1 MKARLWQSLF
11 LLNSLITTE
20 IIFADSA
27 KKDISDLK
35 EQNIMSV
42 LYQQTAAERLAGS
55 LQTFR
60 SAKQALDNALAD
72 PSWSALPG
80 QDVQGKR
87 SAIIVDVDET
97 VLDNTAYEARMILD
111 GTKYPEGW
119 VNWGKE
125 AVATEVPGA
134 KDFLNYA
141 ASKGVTIFYVTNR
154 VIELKESTKKNL
166 TKLDIPWDQGIDTV
180 LMRGENNW
188 DSNKGPRRELIG
200 EKYRVL
206 LMVGDNL
213 GDFVDAKDNNLSPE
227 KRKEIVRAYSDY
239 WGVKWFMIQNI
250 AYGDWEGALYNFD
263 YSLSPDEVN
272 NARLENLKPLRQ

>member
-11 LLNSLITTE
+11 LLNALITTE
-20 IIFADSA
+20 MILAEDT
-27 KKDISDLK
+27 KKDVRDLK

-72 PSWSALPG
+72 PSWSALPE
-80 QDVQGKR
+80 QDIQGKKP
-87 SAIIVDVDET
+87 AIIVDVDET

-119 VNWGKE
+119 VSWGKE
-125 AVATEVPGA
+125 AVANEVPGA

-141 ASKGVTIFYVTNR
+141 ASKDVTIFYITNR
-154 VIELKESTKKNL
+154 VVELKEATQNNL
-166 TKLDIPWDQGIDTV
+166 IKLGIPWDQTKETI

-188 DSNKGPRRELIG
+188 GSDKGSRRALVAQ
-200 EKYRVL
+200 KYRVL
-206 LMVGDNL
+206 LMAGDNL
-213 GDFVDAKDNNLSPE
+213 GDFVDAKDNNLSPQQ
-227 KRKEIVRAYSDY
+227 RKAIVEEYADY
-239 WGVKWFMIQNI
+239 WGEKWFMLQNI
-250 AYGDWEGALYNFD
+250 AYGDWEGALYDFD
-263 YSLSPDEVN
+263 YSLSPDEVHN
-272 NARLENLKPLRQ
+272 TRLESLEPIR

>member
-11 LLNSLITTE
+11 LLNALITTE
-20 IIFADSA
+20 MIYAKDS
-27 KKDISDLK
+27 KKDVRDLK

-55 LQTFR
+55 LQTFT

-80 QDVQGKR
+80 QDIQGKKP
-87 SAIIVDVDET
+87 AIIVDVDET

-119 VNWGKE
+119 VSWGKE
-125 AVATEVPGA
+125 AAATEVPGA

-141 ASKGVTIFYVTNR
+141 AAKGVTIFYVTNR
-154 VIELKESTKKNL
+154 VVELKEATKENL
-166 TKLDIPWDQGIDTV
+166 TKLGIHWDQTRETV

-188 DSNKGPRRELIG
+188 DSDKGPRRTLVGNE
-200 EKYRVL
+200 YRVL
-206 LMVGDNL
+206 LLVGDNL
-213 GDFVDAKDNNLSPE
+213 GDFVDAKDNNLSPSN
-227 KRKEIVRAYSDY
+227 RKSIVENYADY
-239 WGVKWFMIQNI
+239 WGVKWFMLQNI
-250 AYGDWEGALYNFD
+250 AYGDWEGALYDFD
-263 YSLSPDEVN
+263 YSLSPDEVHN
-272 NARLENLKPLRQ
+272 TRLKSLEPSRK

>member
-1 MKARLWQSLF
+1 MKARLWQILF

-20 IIFADSA
+20 IIFADNA

-72 PSWSALPG
+72 SSWSALPG

-87 SAIIVDVDET
+87 PAIIVDVDET

-119 VNWGKE
+119 INWGKE

-180 LMRGENNW
+180 LMRGQNNW
-188 DSNKGPRRELIG
+188 NSNKGPRRELIG

-213 GDFVDAKDNNLSPE
+213 GDFVDAKDNNLSP
-227 KRKEIVRAYSDY
+227 KQRKEIVRAYSDY

-272 NARLENLKPLRQ
+272 NARLENLKPLR

>member
-20 IIFADSA
+20 IIFADNA

-72 PSWSALPG
+72 SSWSALPG
-80 QDVQGKR
+80 QDVKGKKP
-87 SAIIVDVDET
+87 AIIVDVDET

-119 VNWGKE
+119 INWGKE

-154 VIELKESTKKNL
+154 VIELKDSTKKNL
-166 TKLDIPWDQGIDTV
+166 TKLGISWDQDIDTV

-188 DSNKGPRRELIG
+188 DSNKGPRREIIG

-213 GDFVDAKDNNLSPE
+213 GDFVDAKDNNLSP
-227 KRKEIVRAYSDY
+227 KQRKEIVRAYSDY

>member
-1 MKARLWQSLF
+1 MKARLWQTLF
-11 LLNSLITTE
+11 LLNALITAE
-20 IIFADSA
+20 IIFAEDA
-27 KKDISDLK
+27 KKDVRGLK

-80 QDVQGKR
+80 QNVKGNKP
-87 SAIIVDVDET
+87 AIIVDVDET

-119 VNWGKE
+119 VSWGKE
-125 AVATEVPGA
+125 TAATEVPGA

-141 ASKGVTIFYVTNR
+141 AFKGVTIFYITNR
-154 VIELKESTKKNL
+154 VVELKEATKKNL
-166 TKLDIPWDQGIDTV
+166 TKLGMPWNQTKDTV

-188 DSNKGPRRELIG
+188 DSDKGPRRSLVGNE
-200 EKYRVL
+200 YRVL

-213 GDFVDAKDNNLSPE
+213 GDFVDAKNNNLSPSN
-227 KRKEIVRAYSDY
+227 RKKVVEDYAEY
-239 WGVKWFMIQNI
+239 WGVKWFMLQNI
-250 AYGDWEGALYNFD
+250 TYGDWEGALYDFD
-263 YSLSPDEVN
+263 YSLSPDEVHN
-272 NARLENLKPLRQ
+272 TRLESLDPTR

>member
-20 IIFADSA
+20 IIFADNV

-72 PSWSALPG
+72 SSWSALPG
-80 QDVQGKR
+80 QDVQDKR
-87 SAIIVDVDET
+87 PAIIVDVDET

-141 ASKGVTIFYVTNR
+141 DSKGVTIFYVTNR

-166 TKLDIPWDQGIDTV
+166 TKLDIPLDQDIDTV

-213 GDFVDAKDNNLSPE
+213 GDFVDAKDNNLSP
-227 KRKEIVRAYSDY
+227 KQRKEIVRAYSDY

-272 NARLENLKPLRQ
+272 NARLENLKPLR

>member
-20 IIFADSA
+20 IIFADNV

-72 PSWSALPG
+72 SSWSALPG

-87 SAIIVDVDET
+87 PAIIVDVDET

-141 ASKGVTIFYVTNR
+141 DSKGVTIFYVTNR

-166 TKLDIPWDQGIDTV
+166 TKLDIPWDQDIDTV

-200 EKYRVL
+200 KKYRVL

-213 GDFVDAKDNNLSPE
+213 GDFVDAKDNNLSP
-227 KRKEIVRAYSDY
+227 KQRKEIVRAYSDY

-250 AYGDWEGALYNFD
+250 AYGDWEGALYKFD

-272 NARLENLKPLRQ
+272 NARLENLKPLR

>member
-11 LLNSLITTE
+11 LLNALITTE
-20 IIFADSA
+20 MIVAEDT
-27 KKDISDLK
+27 KKDVRDLK

-42 LYQQTAAERLAGS
+42 LFQQTAAERLAGS

-80 QDVQGKR
+80 QDIQGKKP
-87 SAIIVDVDET
+87 AIIVDVDET

-119 VNWGKE
+119 VGWGKE
-125 AVATEVPGA
+125 AAATEVPGA

-141 ASKGVTIFYVTNR
+141 AAKGVTIFYVTNR
-154 VIELKESTKKNL
+154 VVELKEATNKNL
-166 TKLDIPWDQGIDTV
+166 TKLGIHWDQTKETV

-188 DSNKGPRRELIG
+188 DSDKGPRRTLVGNE
-200 EKYRVL
+200 YRVL
-206 LMVGDNL
+206 LMV
-213 GDFVDAKDNNLSPE
+213 
-227 KRKEIVRAYSDY
+227 EIT
-239 WGVKWFMIQNI
+239 WGI
-250 AYGDWEGALYNFD
+250 L
-263 YSLSPDEVN
+263 
-272 NARLENLKPLRQ
+272 

>member
-20 IIFADSA
+20 IIFADNA

-72 PSWSALPG
+72 SSWSALPG
-80 QDVQGKR
+80 QDVQDKR
-87 SAIIVDVDET
+87 PAIIVDVDET

-141 ASKGVTIFYVTNR
+141 DSKGVTIFYVTNR

-213 GDFVDAKDNNLSPE
+213 GDFVDAKDNNLSP
-227 KRKEIVRAYSDY
+227 KQRKEIVRAYSDY

-272 NARLENLKPLRQ
+272 NARLENLKPLR

>member
-11 LLNSLITTE
+11 LLNALITTE
-20 IIFADSA
+20 IIVAEGI
-27 KKDISDLK
+27 KKDVRDLK

-60 SAKQALDNALAD
+60 SAKHALDNALAD

-87 SAIIVDVDET
+87 PAIIVDVDET

-134 KDFLNYA
+134 KDFLSYA
-141 ASKGVTIFYVTNR
+141 DSKGVTIFYVTNR

-166 TKLDIPWDQGIDTV
+166 TKLDIPLDQDIDSV

-213 GDFVDAKDNNLSPE
+213 GDFVDAKDNNLSP
-227 KRKEIVRAYSDY
+227 KQRKEIVRAYSDY

-272 NARLENLKPLRQ
+272 NARLENLKPLR

>member
-11 LLNSLITTE
+11 LLIALITTE
-20 IIFADSA
+20 MIVAEDT
-27 KKDISDLK
+27 KKDVRDLK

-80 QDVQGKR
+80 QDIQGKKP
-87 SAIIVDVDET
+87 AIIVDVDET

-119 VNWGKE
+119 VSWGKE
-125 AVATEVPGA
+125 AAATEVPGA

-141 ASKGVTIFYVTNR
+141 AAKGVTIFYVTNR
-154 VIELKESTKKNL
+154 VVELKEATKNNL
-166 TKLDIPWDQGIDTV
+166 TKLGIHWDQTKETV

-188 DSNKGPRRELIG
+188 DSDKGPRRTLVGNE
-200 EKYRVL
+200 YRVL
-206 LMVGDNL
+206 LMAGDNL
-213 GDFVDAKDNNLSPE
+213 GDFVDAKDNNLSPSN
-227 KRKEIVRAYSDY
+227 RANIVKDYADY
-239 WGVKWFMIQNI
+239 WGVKWFMLQNI

-263 YSLSPDEVN
+263 YSLSPDEVHN
-272 NARLENLKPLRQ
+272 TRLESLEPSR

>member
-11 LLNSLITTE
+11 LLNALITTE
-20 IIFADSA
+20 MILAEDT
-27 KKDISDLK
+27 KKDVRDLK

-60 SAKQALDNALAD
+60 SAKQALDNALAN

-80 QDVQGKR
+80 QDIQGKKP
-87 SAIIVDVDET
+87 AIIVDVDET

-119 VNWGKE
+119 VSWGKE
-125 AVATEVPGA
+125 AAATEVPGA

-141 ASKGVTIFYVTNR
+141 ASKDVTIFYITNR
-154 VIELKESTKKNL
+154 VVELKEATQNNL
-166 TKLDIPWDQGIDTV
+166 IKLGIPWDQTKETI

-188 DSNKGPRRELIG
+188 GSDKGSRRALVAQ
-200 EKYRVL
+200 KYRVL
-206 LMVGDNL
+206 LMAGDNL
-213 GDFVDAKDNNLSPE
+213 GDFVDAKDNNLSPQQ
-227 KRKEIVRAYSDY
+227 RKAIVEEYADY
-239 WGVKWFMIQNI
+239 WGEKWFMLQNI
-250 AYGDWEGALYNFD
+250 AYGDWEGALYDFD
-263 YSLSPDEVN
+263 YSLSPDEVHN
-272 NARLENLKPLRQ
+272 TRLESLEPIR

>member
-11 LLNSLITTE
+11 LLNFLITTE
-20 IIFADSA
+20 IIFADNVE
-27 KKDISDLK
+27 KDIGDLK

-72 PSWSALPG
+72 SSWSALPG

-87 SAIIVDVDET
+87 PAIIVDVDET

-141 ASKGVTIFYVTNR
+141 DSKGVTIFYVTNR

-166 TKLDIPWDQGIDTV
+166 TKLDIPLDQDIDTV

-213 GDFVDAKDNNLSPE
+213 GDFVDAKDNNLSP
-227 KRKEIVRAYSDY
+227 KQRKEIVRAYSDY
-239 WGVKWFMIQNI
+239 WGVKWFMIQNF

-272 NARLENLKPLRQ
+272 NARLENLKPLR

>member
-1 MKARLWQSLF
+1 MKARLWQILF
-11 LLNSLITTE
+11 ILNTLIATE
-20 IIFADSA
+20 IIFA
-27 KKDISDLK
+27 KDLKELK

-60 SAKQALDNALAD
+60 SARQSLDLALTDS
-72 PSWSALPG
+72 SWSALPG

-87 SAIIVDVDET
+87 PAIIVDVDET

-125 AVATEVPGA
+125 AAATEVPGV

-166 TKLDIPWDQGIDTV
+166 TKLGIPWDRDKDTV

-188 DSNKGPRRELIG
+188 DSDKGPRRELIG
-200 EKYRVL
+200 KKYRVL

-213 GDFVDAKDNNLSPE
+213 GDFVNAKDNTLNP
-227 KRKEIVRAYSDY
+227 KQRKEIAKLYSDY
-239 WGVKWFMIQNI
+239 WGVKWFMLQNV
-250 AYGDWEGALYNFD
+250 AYGDWEGAIYNFD
-263 YSLSPDEVN
+263 YSLSPDEVH
-272 NARLENLKPLRQ
+272 NARIESLEPLR

>member
-11 LLNSLITTE
+11 LLNALITTE
-20 IIFADSA
+20 MILAEDT
-27 KKDISDLK
+27 KKDVRDLK

-72 PSWSALPG
+72 PTWSALPG
-80 QDVQGKR
+80 QDIQGKKP
-87 SAIIVDVDET
+87 AIIVDVDET

-119 VNWGKE
+119 VSWGKE
-125 AVATEVPGA
+125 AVANEVPGA

-141 ASKGVTIFYVTNR
+141 ASKDVTIFYITNR
-154 VIELKESTKKNL
+154 VVELKEATQNNL
-166 TKLDIPWDQGIDTV
+166 TKLGIPWDQTKKTI

-188 DSNKGPRRELIG
+188 GSDKGSRRALVAQ
-200 EKYRVL
+200 KYRVL
-206 LMVGDNL
+206 LMAGDNL
-213 GDFVDAKDNNLSPE
+213 GDFVDAKDNNLSPQQ
-227 KRKEIVRAYSDY
+227 RKAIVEEYADY
-239 WGVKWFMIQNI
+239 WGEKWFMLQNI
-250 AYGDWEGALYNFD
+250 AYGDWEGALYDFD
-263 YSLSPDEVN
+263 YSLSPHEVHN
-272 NARLENLKPLRQ
+272 TRLESLEPIR

>member
-11 LLNSLITTE
+11 LLNALITTE
-20 IIFADSA
+20 TIVAKDSN
-27 KKDISDLK
+27 KDVRDLK

-60 SAKQALDNALAD
+60 SAKQAIDNALTD

-80 QDVQGKR
+80 QDIQGKKP
-87 SAIIVDVDET
+87 AIIVDVDET

-119 VNWGKE
+119 VSWGKE
-125 AVATEVPGA
+125 AAATEVPGA

-141 ASKGVTIFYVTNR
+141 AAKGVTIFYITNR
-154 VIELKESTKKNL
+154 VVELKEATQNNL
-166 TKLDIPWDQGIDTV
+166 TKLGIPWDQTKETI

-188 DSNKGPRRELIG
+188 GSDKGSRRALVAQE
-200 EKYRVL
+200 YRVL
-206 LMVGDNL
+206 LMAGDNL
-213 GDFVDAKDNNLSPE
+213 GDFVDAKDNNLSPQ
-227 KRKEIVRAYSDY
+227 KRKAIVEEYADY
-239 WGVKWFMIQNI
+239 WGEKWFMLQNI
-250 AYGDWEGALYNFD
+250 AYGDWEGALYDFN
-263 YSLSPDEVN
+263 YSLSPDEVHN
-272 NARLENLKPLRQ
+272 TRIESLEPIR

>member
-11 LLNSLITTE
+11 LLNVLMTTKMLVAE
-20 IIFADSA
+20 DS
-27 KKDISDLK
+27 KKDIRDLK

-60 SAKQALDNALAD
+60 SAKQALDKALVD
-72 PSWSALPG
+72 PAWSALPG
-80 QDVQGKR
+80 QNVQGKKP
-87 SAIIVDVDET
+87 AIIVDVDET

-119 VNWGKE
+119 ISWGKE
-125 AVATEVPGA
+125 AAATEVPGA
-134 KDFLNYA
+134 KNFLNYA

-154 VIELKESTKKNL
+154 VVELKEATKKNL
-166 TKLDIPWDQGIDTV
+166 TKLSIHWDETMETV

-188 DSNKGPRRELIG
+188 NSNKGPRRTLVGDE
-200 EKYRVL
+200 YRVL

-213 GDFVDAKDNNLSPE
+213 GDFVDAKDNNLNPIN
-227 KRKEIVRAYSDY
+227 RKNIVEDYADY
-239 WGVKWFMIQNI
+239 WGVKWFMLQNI

-263 YSLSPDEVN
+263 YSLSPEEVHN
-272 NARLENLKPLRQ
+272 TRLESLEPSR